1 MTRTRVDRRPHTA
14 RRGMSL
20 IEIMF
25 AMVILGIVLVTIAK
39 LALDA
44 AVAGRSNNLVATR
57 TAVLQQQAARLGAIP
72 YTTLAGLTSSTTT
85 ITVGGT
91 SYSRQITL
99 TPSSNTKYIKVKVVI
114 APTATPSAADSLV
127 FTRANAVGGSPLCSG
142 C

>member
-1 MTRTRVDRRPHTA
+1 
-14 RRGMSL
+14 MSL

-57 TAVLQQQAARLGAIP
+57 TAVLQQQVARLSAIP
-72 YTTLAGLTSSTTT
+72 YTTLAGLSTSTTT
-85 ITVGGT
+85 ITVGGA